1 MTRLWQADLVLKLA
15 SSLKIFR
22 KEYWILPLLS
32 QYPNWVIFF
41 SNEQRTFTN
50 HLLFFQKNWIPRNAM
65 IMSSGIFLSEVP
77 VLFYNLWYNGLV
89 PESVLSQ
96 IRASELKHRQRKRA
110 QRMSRYVQEWR
121 EKFITCTH
129 TRTHMYNYPF
139 MKNLFRTYFSLIPIR
154 PLLYLSI
161 SKTNG
166 FISHTNYPK
175 TITLS
180 LLSGLQHKLLVPW
193 SFRTG

>member
-139 MKNLFRTYFSLIPIR
+139 MKNLLSYILQSNSNKTAIVLEYFQNQWLYFS
-154 PLLYLSI
+154 
-161 SKTNG
+161 
-166 FISHTNYPK
+166 
-175 TITLS
+175 
-180 LLSGLQHKLLVPW
+180 HKLPQNYNLVFIKWP
-193 SFRTG
+193 SA